1 MEATMGCPIEASM
14 AMARG
19 MQNLTQSL
27 SHSTIMVITSN
38 HMEDMVSPI
47 IATMDMARGTLRLKQ
62 TQVTTKEMPRL
73 NLKPSITMAI
83 IPRV

>member
-27 SHSTIMVITSN
+27 SHSITTVITSN

-47 IATMDMARGTLRLKQ
+47 TTIMDMVRGMLRLKQ
-62 TQVTTKEMPRL
+62 MQVTTKEMLRL
-73 NLKPSITMAI
+73 IL
-83 IPRV
+83 